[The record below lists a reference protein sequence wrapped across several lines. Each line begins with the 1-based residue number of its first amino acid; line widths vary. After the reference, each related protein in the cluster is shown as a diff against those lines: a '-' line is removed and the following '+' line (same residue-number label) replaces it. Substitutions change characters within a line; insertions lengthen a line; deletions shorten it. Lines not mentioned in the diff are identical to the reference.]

1 MLARKVLH
9 CQSPGLRAAATTGKG
24 QSDTRYNANMSSE
37 SLETFPNPKRSR
49 EYDIAIVCPEF
60 TSLCPKT
67 GLPDFGEIHITYVP
81 DARCLELKALK
92 YYFVDFRN
100 RGIFYEHVTNEI
112 LDDLVTACSPR
123 SMTVEGR
130 FSVRGGIT
138 TSVTARYVK
147 PRRPKKTATTKRR
160 SSSQ

>member
-60 TSLCPKT
+60 TPLCPKT
-67 GLPDFGEIHITYVP
+67 GLTDFGEIHITYVP

-112 LDDLVTACSPR
+112 LDDLVAACSPR

>member
-1 MLARKVLH
+1 
-9 CQSPGLRAAATTGKG
+9 
-24 QSDTRYNANMSSE
+24 MSSE

-49 EYDIAIVCPEF
+49 EYEIAIVCPEF

-67 GLPDFGEIHITYVP
+67 GLPDFGEIRITYIP

-100 RGIFYEHVTNEI
+100 RGVFYEHVTNEI
-112 LDDLVTACSPR
+112 LDDLVAACSPR

-147 PRRPKKTATTKRR
+147 PHRPRKAATTKRR